1 MPVTSMIKQTLQTS
15 IDWLEFT
22 IFQLS
27 YEDVIERILQ
37 LKIEDF
43 ADLSKGKF
51 GYNAQTK
58 WGNGN
63 LFVLFNQVDDE
74 PCINHM
80 GVHVILSGT
89 GCRAYESQKSLYTLI
104 NVLVA
109 LEGQAKLSRIDLA
122 IDDFKDDLIKFSRIR
137 RAALKSEFTSRWN
150 KWDEL
155 NSRSTGDGKL
165 LGQTMYFGSQ
175 TSDIF
180 CRIYDKALE
189 QKRKAKNKDEEIPE
203 KWTRL
208 EIVYRKERAK
218 MLALHMIECSNVG
231 LVIRRTLQQYIRFVQ
246 RPKNSKDSNKSRWKT
261 AIWWERLLEN
271 VEPLKLTVKRQ
282 EKTVDEMI
290 KWLDK
295 QIGPTLATVV
305 TALDGEINWLYKLIS
320 NGNTRLK
327 NKHQQAIFQYQQE
340 REKKQRKH
348 KGDEN
353 G

>member
-37 LKIEDF
+37 LKMEDF

-89 GCRAYESQKSLYTLI
+89 GCRAYESRKSLYTLL

-109 LEGQAKLSRIDLA
+109 LEDQAKLSRIDLA

-189 QKRKAKNKDEEIPE
+189 QKRKAKDKDKEIPE

-218 MLALHMIECSNVG
+218 MLALHMI
-231 LVIRRTLQQYIRFVQ
+231 
-246 RPKNSKDSNKSRWKT
+246 
-261 AIWWERLLEN
+261 
-271 VEPLKLTVKRQ
+271 
-282 EKTVDEMI
+282 
-290 KWLDK
+290 DK
-295 QIGPTLATVV
+295 Q
-305 TALDGEINWLYKLIS
+305 KL
-320 NGNTRLK
+320 
-327 NKHQQAIFQYQQE
+327 
-340 REKKQRKH
+340 
-348 KGDEN
+348 
-353 G
+353 